1 MSDAAIVEIAE
12 YQKDVESALKHYFG
26 QIANAATD
34 DPRTRAENELLLT
47 TRLVET
53 NERSA
58 FFVLAR
64 LEATFRIDYEARCR
78 MKMKDNLSRAF
89 RKIWKSQE
97 LRVRLDEDIFE
108 LWRAHFPASGP
119 LIWELRAAFRFR
131 HWLAHG
137 RSWTP
142 KFGRRKYDFNYTFD
156 LAEAVFGSLLL
167 HSPD

>member
-26 QIANAATD
+26 QITNAPTT
-34 DPRTRAENELLLT
+34 DPRTRAENDILLT
-47 TRLVET
+47 ARLVET

-64 LEATFRIDYEARCR
+64 LEAAFRIDYEARCR

-97 LRVRLDEDIFE
+97 LRVRLDEDLFE
-108 LWRAHFPASGP
+108 LWRAHIPTSSP
-119 LIWELRAAFRFR
+119 LIPELRSAFRFR
-131 HWLAHG
+131 NWLAHG
-137 RSWTP
+137 RSGKP
-142 KFGRRKYDFNYTFD
+142 KLGRKYDFNYTFD
-156 LAEAVFGSLLL
+156 LAEAVFSSLPLR
-167 HSPD
+167 SRD